1 MITDKLLWWLIP
13 GFVLVSGNFSPLR
26 IGPILPIFGLLIIYV
41 LSQCNQLNIFFQRKG
56 LVVLAMSVV
65 TLGAILVAAYT
76 VSEYNLQGNEF
87 EGAIHPIAYSIMSLC
102 RFLLVVLVLVV
113 LTRYDVFKYR
123 GWWKA
128 LLTSYCV
135 ILFPLYVQTLSHV
148 FFNIDFGY
156 LFSTESGM
164 RYGGL
169 IGEPQTISAWLFS
182 FFSVLYF
189 GLDNNNKA
197 SGLVKFLLIFSI
209 LMALFM
215 TQSTA
220 WILGFFI
227 FVLLRARLGMI
238 ALLLLVVVAFGVYES
253 VIDKII
259 ADIFTVSER
268 SVTILAG
275 AELFMT
281 NSLSMLFGYGVG
293 LTPYLINNTDVFYN
307 YPIWSLS
314 DLGRQTVMN
323 SYLEVFFEFGLIGGL
338 LYFYLLVK
346 GGRITSLRQV
356 LPILPILVG
365 IFGISGG
372 FSSGYFLISV
382 PLLLRLTKERQP
394 VM

>member
-1 MITDKLLWWLIP
+1 MP
-13 GFVLVSGNFSPLR
+13 GFVLVSGNFSPFR

-41 LSQCNQLNIFFQRKG
+41 LSQHSQLNNFFQRNG
-56 LVVLAMSVV
+56 LVVLAMAV
-65 TLGAILVAAYT
+65 VAAGAVLIATYI
-76 VSEYNLQGNEF
+76 VIDYKLQGNEF
-87 EGAIHPIAYSIMSLC
+87 EGAIHPIAYSLMSLC
-102 RFLLVVLVLVV
+102 RFLLVVLVLIV
-113 LTRYDVFKYR
+113 LTRDDVLNYR
-123 GWWKA
+123 GWWQA

-135 ILFPLYVQTLSHV
+135 IIFPLYLQTLSHV
-148 FFNIDFGY
+148 FLNIDFGY
-156 LFSTESGM
+156 LFPTESGM

-182 FFSVLYF
+182 FFLVLYF
-189 GLDNNNKA
+189 GLDNEA
-197 SGLVKFLLIFSI
+197 SGLVKFLLILSVLI
-209 LMALFM
+209 ALFM

-227 FVLLRARLGMI
+227 FLLLRARLGVI
-238 ALLLLVVVAFGVYES
+238 ALLLLVAVASGVYDS
-253 VIDKII
+253 VINKII

-293 LTPYLINNTDVFYN
+293 LTPYLINNTDVFN
-307 YPIWSLS
+307 SYPVLSLS

-338 LYFYLLVK
+338 VYFYLLVK
-346 GGRITSLRQV
+346 GARITSLKQV

-382 PLLLRLTKERQP
+382 PLILRLSRERQS
-394 VM
+394 MA